1 MPVANGRRVA
11 VIAGCRTPFCKSGT
25 TLKDVRAVD
34 LARFVARELLERT
47 NLDGADVN
55 AVIFG
60 QVVPSALVPNV
71 AREVSLL
78 PQFPKEI
85 PAYSL
90 NRACASSGQAVANA
104 YDEIV
109 LGDAEVVLAGGV
121 ESLSDIPIL
130 ASRRLA
136 DILMEASK
144 AKSFGA
150 RLRTLSRIRPRDLVP
165 VSPAIAEPSTGETM
179 GQSAEKMAKE
189 NHISRAAQ
197 DRWALRSHE
206 LAARGT
212 DDGRITAEI
221 VPWFGPGGRA
231 GDGVVTQDNGVRRD
245 TSLEQMAKL
254 KPVFDRRYGSV
265 TAANSS
271 PLTDGAS
278 AVLVMSDS
286 AARALGYTPLAY
298 VRSYAVAAVD
308 PGWQLLQAPIFAVP
322 KALER
327 AGIQWKELGVI
338 EVHEAFA
345 AQVLSNLQGWAA
357 KGWEINEDIINVMGG
372 SIAIGHPFGATGTR
386 LVTTLANEMARR
398 DVQFG
403 LLSICAQGGMGLAMV
418 WSAADGSGR
427 GAHLGARRRRHR
439 RRHFRL
445 EERAG
450 QQAFGRGEAGP
461 ARDVRRV
468 GARRRRAGRRLLL
481 VEARELHRGGRHRG
495 VRPAHHRRGS
505 RAALGRGPGNA
516 GPGGALPQT
525 DRRRDSRRVPRRRTR
540 VRPRLRVPRG
550 LRSPP
555 DPARPPGSAARH
567 SPGGGRLPAA
577 PPVDWRPR
585 GARHHPRGQGRR
597 RQEGVPFGHRGRA
610 GSSRHPQG
618 RHHRRGAT
626 HGRRLAPASQAA
638 GRVPRMAARRQPT
651 GPGLGLPS
659 RAEAGTRAD
668 ARQLSRAPRR
678 VGGGGAWAETRH
690 GGGSEARGAA
700 VRAARRH

>member
-25 TLKDVRAVD
+25 VLKDARAVD

-109 LGDAEVVLAGGV
+109 LGDADVVLAGGV

-136 DILMEASK
+136 DILVEASK
-144 AKSFGA
+144 AKSLGA
-150 RLRTLSRIRPRDLVP
+150 RLRTFSRIRPRDLIP
-165 VSPAIAEPSTGETM
+165 VSPAIAEPSTGESM

-206 LAARGT
+206 RAARGT
-212 DDGRITAEI
+212 DDGRITAEV

-231 GDGVVTQDNGVRRD
+231 GDGMVTQDNGIRRD

-278 AVLVMSDS
+278 AALLMSDS
-286 AARALGYTPLAY
+286 AARALGYPPLAY

-327 AGIQWKELGVI
+327 AGIEWKQLGLI

-418 WSAADGSGR
+418 
-427 GAHLGARRRRHR
+427 LERR
-439 RRHFRL
+439 
-445 EERAG
+445 
-450 QQAFGRGEAGP
+450 
-461 ARDVRRV
+461 
-468 GARRRRAGRRLLL
+468 
-481 VEARELHRGGRHRG
+481 
-495 VRPAHHRRGS
+495 
-505 RAALGRGPGNA
+505 
-516 GPGGALPQT
+516 
-525 DRRRDSRRVPRRRTR
+525 
-540 VRPRLRVPRG
+540 
-550 LRSPP
+550 
-555 DPARPPGSAARH
+555 
-567 SPGGGRLPAA
+567 
-577 PPVDWRPR
+577 
-585 GARHHPRGQGRR
+585 
-597 RQEGVPFGHRGRA
+597 
-610 GSSRHPQG
+610 
-618 RHHRRGAT
+618 
-626 HGRRLAPASQAA
+626 
-638 GRVPRMAARRQPT
+638 
-651 GPGLGLPS
+651 
-659 RAEAGTRAD
+659 
-668 ARQLSRAPRR
+668 
-678 VGGGGAWAETRH
+678 
-690 GGGSEARGAA
+690 
-700 VRAARRH
+700 